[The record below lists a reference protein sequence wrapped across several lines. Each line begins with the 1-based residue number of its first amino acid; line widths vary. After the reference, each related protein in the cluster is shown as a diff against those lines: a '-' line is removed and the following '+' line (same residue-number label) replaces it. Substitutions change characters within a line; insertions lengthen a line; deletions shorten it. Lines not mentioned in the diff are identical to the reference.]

1 MHLNDAKKPLGSRVD
16 RHESIG
22 KGEIGIDTFR
32 WIMNDPRFDEMPL
45 ILETPNSENWAEEIE
60 MLYGLVEG

>member
-1 MHLNDAKKPLGSRVD
+1 MHLNDAKKPLGSKVD